1 MNITYLRTFNSALL
15 IGAALFAT
23 SCVDLVAGE
32 LEIGPED
39 RVVFLGGTF
48 VERMQ
53 SYGYLESTIV
63 ASDKAGKQTFR
74 NLGWSGDTV
83 WGHAR
88 AVFGGQPDGYKRLVK
103 DTVEAKPTLIVFAY
117 GNNAAFDGK
126 DKIEPFLAQYKS
138 LIDDLQKR
146 TQARVALILPREYE
160 SIGGPFPDQ
169 SNYNK
174 VVKEYRNAI
183 AQFAKANDIPTI
195 DAKVD
200 DSSHQGPLTENG
212 VHLSAR
218 GYWHTA
224 KALAQQIQGVSLDWR
239 VELGAGSPVAQGTKL
254 TDVANSAVAAKFVAL
269 DDVLP
274 MPPCPGG
281 KNDTAAVG
289 TLVVKGLAAGDYDLL
304 IDGKKTVTANA
315 KQWASGVSLNSR
327 GGSERA
333 EQLRSTLGEKN
344 ELFFYRYRPQNETY
358 LFLFRKHEQGN
369 NAVEIPQF
377 DPLIAKKETA
387 IAVLR
392 APTKHTYQL
401 QRAK

>member
-1 MNITYLRTFNSALL
+1 M
-15 IGAALFAT
+15 
-23 SCVDLVAGE
+23 
-32 LEIGPED
+32 
-39 RVVFLGGTF
+39 
-48 VERMQ
+48 
-53 SYGYLESTIV
+53 
-63 ASDKAGKQTFR
+63 
-74 NLGWSGDTV
+74 
-83 WGHAR
+83 
-88 AVFGGQPDGYKRLVK
+88 
-103 DTVEAKPTLIVFAY
+103 
-117 GNNAAFDGK
+117 
-126 DKIEPFLAQYKS
+126 
-138 LIDDLQKR
+138 
-146 TQARVALILPREYE
+146 
-160 SIGGPFPDQ
+160 
-169 SNYNK
+169 
-174 VVKEYRNAI
+174 
-183 AQFAKANDIPTI
+183 
-195 DAKVD
+195 
-200 DSSHQGPLTENG
+200 
-212 VHLSAR
+212 
-218 GYWHTA
+218 
-224 KALAQQIQGVSLDWR
+224 AQQIQGVSLDWR